1 MKNIAKTAALAW
13 RYLWSRPLAAALNLL
28 LLTLGLAA
36 ITLVLLVST
45 QLDQAF
51 ERDLDGIDLVVG
63 AKGSPLQ
70 LILAGVF
77 HIDVPTGNIPLQ
89 EVQDLQSNPLVSQV
103 IPLSLGDSYQGFRIV
118 GTTPDYPAHYR
129 AELAQGALWQQPM
142 DAVLGAT
149 VARSVVQPGREGEPL
164 VGATFVGTHG
174 LGAGG
179 HAHGDHPYRVS
190 GVLAPCGCVLDRL
203 ILTST
208 ESVWLVHETATA
220 DDPEDLEILK
230 QEREVTV
237 ALVRYRTPLAAVS
250 LPRAINANTSMQAA
264 APAIEVTR
272 LLRLLGV
279 GADVLRAF
287 GGVLLAVAALSVFIA
302 LWNAV
307 RERRFDLAMLRM
319 LGAPRAAWPGWCCA
333 RHCGWRP
340 WPAPWACCWATAWRT
355 RWAGRCRRRGCCRS
369 PGPCGCPKRPGCP
382 CWRAWWLR
390 WRPCCRPC
398 RLTAPMWPT
407 CWCSLDRYVFC
418 CPLISPERNHHEKT
432 VDGFVPGPLAADQR
446 CSLGPGPL

>member
-45 QLDQAF
+45 QLDRAF
-51 ERDLDGIDLVVG
+51 ERDLEGIDLVVG

-89 EVQDLQSNPLVSQV
+89 EVQALKQNPLVAQV
-103 IPLSLGDSYQGFRIV
+103 VPLSLGDSNQGYRIV
-118 GTTPDYPAHYR
+118 GTTPDYVAHYR
-129 AELAQGALWQQPM
+129 ATLAEGALWQQPM
-142 DAVLGAT
+142 DAVLGASA
-149 VARSVVQPGREGEPL
+149 ARGIVKQGHAGKPL
-164 VGATFVGTHG
+164 VGATFIGSHG
-174 LGAGG
+174 LGGGG
-179 HAHGDHPYRVS
+179 HSHGDHPYRVS

-208 ESVWLVHETATA
+208 ESVWQVHEAATA

-264 APAIEVTR
+264 VPAMEVTR

-319 LGAPRAAWPGWCCA
+319 LGAPPG
-333 RHCGWRP
+333 RV
-340 WPAPWACCWATAWRT
+340 
-355 RWAGRCRRRGCCRS
+355 AGLVLCEAL
-369 PGPCGCPKRPGCP
+369 
-382 CWRAWWLR
+382 W
-390 WRPCCRPC
+390 
-398 RLTAPMWPT
+398 
-407 CWCSLDRYVFC
+407 
-418 CPLISPERNHHEKT
+418 
-432 VDGFVPGPLAADQR
+432 LAALA
-446 CSLGPGPL
+446 CALGLLLGHGLAHALGWALQAQGLLPVTGAVWLPQEAGVPLLAGLVAALAALLPAMQAYRTDVADLLVQP

>member
-1 MKNIAKTAALAW
+1 MKNVAKLARLSW
-13 RYLWSRPLAAALNLL
+13 RYLWSRPLAAVLNLL
-28 LLTLGLAA
+28 VLTLGLAA
-36 ITLVLLVST
+36 ITLVLLVAT
-45 QLDQAF
+45 QLDKAF
-51 ERDLDGIDLVVG
+51 ERDLSGIDLVVG

-89 EVQDLQSNPLVSQV
+89 EVQALQKNPMVARV

-118 GTTPDYPAHYR
+118 GTTPDYLLHYGVQF
-129 AELAQGALWQQPM
+129 AKGAVWEQPM

-149 VARSVVQPGREGEPL
+149 VARSIVKAGHDGAPL
-164 VGATFVGTHG
+164 VGATFVGSHG
-174 LGAGG
+174 LGGGG

-208 ESVWLVHETATA
+208 ESVWMVHETATA
-220 DDPEDLEILK
+220 NDAEDLEILK
-230 QEREVTV
+230 EEREVTV
-237 ALVRYRTPLAAVS
+237 ALVRYRTPMAAIT
-250 LPRAINANTSMQAA
+250 LPRQINSDTSMQAA

-307 RERRFDLAMLRM
+307 RERRADLAMLRM
-319 LGAPRAAWPGWCCA
+319 LGAPPG
-333 RHCGWRP
+333 RV
-340 WPAPWACCWATAWRT
+340 
-355 RWAGRCRRRGCCRS
+355 AGLVL
-369 PGPCGCPKRPGCP
+369 
-382 CWRAWWLR
+382 WEALW
-390 WRPCCRPC
+390 
-398 RLTAPMWPT
+398 
-407 CWCSLDRYVFC
+407 
-418 CPLISPERNHHEKT
+418 
-432 VDGFVPGPLAADQR
+432 LAALA
-446 CSLGPGPL
+446 SLLGLLLGHALTHGLGWALQAQGLLPVTGLVWLPAEGGVPLLAAGVAALAALLPAMQAYRTDVADLLSQP

>member
-1 MKNIAKTAALAW
+1 MKNIAKTATLAW

-89 EVQDLQSNPLVSQV
+89 EVQDLQRNPLVSQV

-118 GTTPDYPAHYR
+118 GTTPDYPAHYL

-319 LGAPRAAWPGWCCA
+319 LGAPPG
-333 RHCGWRP
+333 RV
-340 WPAPWACCWATAWRT
+340 
-355 RWAGRCRRRGCCRS
+355 AGLVLCEAL
-369 PGPCGCPKRPGCP
+369 
-382 CWRAWWLR
+382 W
-390 WRPCCRPC
+390 
-398 RLTAPMWPT
+398 
-407 CWCSLDRYVFC
+407 
-418 CPLISPERNHHEKT
+418 
-432 VDGFVPGPLAADQR
+432 LAALA
-446 CSLGPGPL
+446 CALGLLLGHGLAHALGWALQAQGLLPVTGALWLPEEAGVPLLAGLVAALAALLPAMQAYRTDVADLLVQP

>member
-149 VARSVVQPGREGEPL
+149 VARSVVQPGHEGEPL

-250 LPRAINANTSMQAA
+250 LSRAINANTSMQAA

-319 LGAPRAAWPGWCCA
+319 LGAPPG
-333 RHCGWRP
+333 RV
-340 WPAPWACCWATAWRT
+340 
-355 RWAGRCRRRGCCRS
+355 AGLVLCEAL
-369 PGPCGCPKRPGCP
+369 
-382 CWRAWWLR
+382 W
-390 WRPCCRPC
+390 
-398 RLTAPMWPT
+398 
-407 CWCSLDRYVFC
+407 
-418 CPLISPERNHHEKT
+418 
-432 VDGFVPGPLAADQR
+432 LAALA
-446 CSLGPGPL
+446 CALGLLLGHGLAHALGWALQAQGLLPVTGALWLPEEAGVPLLAGLVAALAALLPAMQAYRTDVADLLVQP